1 MQSETATDGIRVC
14 SSGFTVEQCQRE
26 YATYSVNSL
35 KAELLRLINFSVENL
50 VRMASIV
57 AELDGRGVLLGSM
70 NISIMPILR
79 MIAKGRL
86 LPDIVVKFSGEYDKI
101 KKAGRLTMA
110 EQREIASGAKELPE
124 PAKRVRASAGAY
136 TKHLA
141 EPLPFRDELPALTK
155 GVSVTTRQQQIADAK
170 LPPIKE
176 SPRDTAKNYW
186 LSMSSHPNK
195 RLVLNHFFR
204 CLIEADEVDGEL
216 ARLMRQF
223 SVQV

>member
-1 MQSETATDGIRVC
+1 MSGTKAADGIRVC
-14 SSGFTVEQCQRE
+14 SSGFTVDQCQRE
-26 YATYSVNSL
+26 YATYSVDRL
-35 KAELLRLINFSVENL
+35 KSELLRLMNFSVENL

-57 AELDGRGVLLGSM
+57 AELDGRGVLLGGM
-70 NISIMPILR
+70 NISIMPMLR

-110 EQREIASGAKELPE
+110 EQREIASGVKELPE
-124 PAKRVRASAGAY
+124 PVKRGRPSGGAY
-136 TKHLA
+136 TKHL
-141 EPLPFRDELPALTK
+141 EHVDTPRHQKPVNP
-155 GVSVTTRQQQIADAK
+155 TTREQQIADAK
-170 LPPIKE
+170 LPPMKE
-176 SPRDTAKNYW
+176 SPRDTARNYW
-186 LSMSSHPNK
+186 LAMSSHPNK